1 MVFSLRLSLDCC
13 GRTCAIA
20 HVPIESWWELLCEL
34 TSLHDLTV
42 APDSLQ
48 IVKQAILLI
57 EYMHDDIA
65 VVHEDPVRALVSLY
79 LLARVS
85 GFAKL
90 LFHIVGHS
98 LNLVS
103 VGTTRDEEVISQNG
117 YLADVDHADIFAF
130 LSSRAVMASF
140 TISFA

>member
-1 MVFSLRLSLDCC
+1 
-13 GRTCAIA
+13 
-20 HVPIESWWELLCEL
+20 
-34 TSLHDLTV
+34 
-42 APDSLQ
+42 
-48 IVKQAILLI
+48 
-57 EYMHDDIA
+57 MHDDIA

-130 LSSRAVMASF
+130 FIFQGRDGQFYHFVCLTHSF
-140 TISFA
+140 SPFLLICLHPVIYD